1 MSFTERVRAA
11 VAAGVLAA
19 AWGAPAFGQE
29 APRAQLVE
37 EVVARVNAD
46 IITRSQ
52 YMQAL
57 TDTENDFKTNLPPEE
72 AKAKL
77 AELKP
82 KLLDLMIDNMLLVQK
97 AQDLGVDV
105 EAQINKQFLEMAKQQ
120 NMSITEFEEAMRKS
134 GMEPNDARARMR
146 ERMQREAVLNQEVYG
161 NIWRGLTERE
171 KREYYDKNKEKFMQA
186 GELKLSEIFL
196 TVEGRSFGEIEAKA
210 AEIAASARNGTP
222 FSDLVKKHG
231 DPTRA
236 SYANAGALGSFKS
249 VDDLS
254 GPLAKAI
261 GPLKTGQVT
270 DPIRMGDGVIILR
283 VDERREAA
291 PRPFEEVDRDVSM
304 SLVYERSRDAETR
317 YVEKLRG
324 EAYIRVTTGYE
335 TTAYKEYVAKN

>member
-1 MSFTERVRAA
+1 MSFTDRARAA
-11 VAAGVLAA
+11 IAAAVLAA

-29 APRAQLVE
+29 APTAQLVE

-46 IITRSQ
+46 VITRSQ

-57 TDTENDFKTNLPPEE
+57 SDTENDFKTNLPAEE
-72 AKAKL
+72 AKTKL
-77 AELKP
+77 AELRP

-97 AQDLGVDV
+97 AQDMGIDV

-120 NMSITEFEEAMRKS
+120 NMSITEFEEAMRK
-134 GMEPNDARARMR
+134 GGIEPNEARARLR
-146 ERMQREAVLNQEVYG
+146 ERMLREAVINQEVYG
-161 NIWRGLTERE
+161 TIWRGLTERE
-171 KREYYDKNKEKFMQA
+171 KREFYDKNKEKFMQA

-196 TVEGRSFGEIEAKA
+196 PVEGRSFGEIEAKA
-210 AEIAASARNGTP
+210 GEIAASARNGAA

-236 SYANAGALGSFKS
+236 SYAGAGALGSFKS

-254 GPLAKAI
+254 GPIAKAI
-261 GPLKTGQVT
+261 GPLKAGQVA
-270 DPIRMGDGVIILR
+270 DPIRMADGVIILR

-291 PRPFEEVDRDVSM
+291 PRPFEEVDREVSM

-317 YVEKLRG
+317 YIEKLRR
-324 EAYIRVTTGYE
+324 EAYIKVTSGYE
-335 TTAYKEYVAKN
+335 TTAYKDYVAKS